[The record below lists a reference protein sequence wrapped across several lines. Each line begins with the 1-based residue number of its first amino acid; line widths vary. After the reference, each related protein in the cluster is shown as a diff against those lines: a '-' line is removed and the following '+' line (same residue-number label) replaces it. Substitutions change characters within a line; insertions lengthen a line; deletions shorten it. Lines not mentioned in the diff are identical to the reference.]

1 LTEAGGVLN
10 IGIVGIGNM
19 GFAMAA
25 RLLETGWSVAVRDID
40 THREVAAGALGAR
53 VCLSPAEVAHHSAC
67 VIVCVVNADQTEAVL
82 FDSQHGVVAQGNRP
96 CVMLCPTIG
105 PDDVAA
111 FASRLGERGLACL
124 EAPMSGGP
132 LRARQGKMSLMVAC
146 EDALFDRHA
155 ALLGVLADP
164 VFRIGSRL
172 GDGARTKL
180 VNNLLAAINLAGAAE
195 VLALAERVGLDV
207 PRTLDVIERSSGQ
220 SWIGSERMRR
230 AIAGDTVPRA
240 HTSLLNKDSALALAM
255 ARQAGFD
262 AQLGASAASLFQRA
276 CNAGMADLDDA
287 CLLSMLRAHGPREP

>member
-1 LTEAGGVLN
+1 MN

-25 RLLETGWSVAVRDID
+25 RLLETGCSVAVRDID
-40 THREVAAGALGAR
+40 TRREIAAGALGAR

-230 AIAGDTVPRA
+230 AIAGDVVPHA

-255 ARQAGFD
+255 ARQAGFE
-262 AQLGASAASLFQRA
+262 AQVGASAAALFQRA
-276 CNAGMADLDDA
+276 CDAGMADLDDA
-287 CLLSMLRAHGPREP
+287 CLLSMLQVHRSREA